1 MHASTRNMAEA
12 KIRASLFV
20 DNLPYFYE
28 ATIWTFFPG
37 RSLQRG
43 RQREDVFKTEGNL
56 VKTDC
61 CEHQC
66 GKNGVVSDLLP

>member
-1 MHASTRNMAEA
+1 MAEA

-28 ATIWTFFPG
+28 ATVCTFSPG

-56 VKTDC
+56 TKTDC
-61 CEHQC
+61 CERQC
-66 GKNGVVSDLLP
+66 GKNGAVPNSLP